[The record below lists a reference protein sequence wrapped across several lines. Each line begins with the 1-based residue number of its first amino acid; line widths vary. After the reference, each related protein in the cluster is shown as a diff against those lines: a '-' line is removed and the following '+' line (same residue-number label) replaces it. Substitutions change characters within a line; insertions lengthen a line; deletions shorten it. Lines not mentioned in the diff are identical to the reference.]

1 MVVRFQSPLPFAWA
15 HVPKQ
20 EIFVAKELELAEAVG
35 FSFFFQNFTN
45 NVALLSM

>member
-1 MVVRFQSPLPFAWA
+1 VVAHFQSPLPFAWA

-20 EIFVAKELELAEAVG
+20 GVVAKKLELAEAAG

-45 NVALLSM
+45 VALLSM